1 MAASGCRGRTG
12 EGGEA
17 PFSEIYLALRELSC
31 HKRRT
36 VGLLLP
42 RHIGSTCLEGRFLM
56 FWFYCSAK
64 INFDRKLPT
73 RPLTPMAAFCVSG
86 ELSEPIYTE
95 VKGVPG

>member
-1 MAASGCRGRTG
+1 MLSEECKSMAASGFRSRTG

-42 RHIGSTCLEGRFLM
+42 EAHRQHMFGRPF
-56 FWFYCSAK
+56 
-64 INFDRKLPT
+64 FDVLVLLFREDQL
-73 RPLTPMAAFCVSG
+73 
-86 ELSEPIYTE
+86 
-95 VKGVPG
+95 